1 MRYLA
6 VDFGKKRIGL
16 AISDDAGMFASPYAT
31 RRRRGTAHDV
41 EEIIATLRGLGAQGV
56 VFGLPRS
63 SDGTRGPMEND
74 TRALA
79 AALQERLRSSGME
92 TEVEWWDERF
102 STAEALTHMRAAGI
116 SQKRGRES
124 GGTDSVDARA
134 AAVILQGFLDAKAS
148 ARAREADAREEAAAE
163 SGNGFTDDED
173 NIDGVEYI

>member
-6 VDFGKKRIGL
+6 IDFGKKRIGL

-31 RRRRGTAHDV
+31 RRRLGTARDV
-41 EEIIATLRGLGAQGV
+41 EEIITTLRGLGAQGI

-63 SDGTRGPMEND
+63 SDGSRGPLENE

-79 AALQERLRSSGME
+79 AALQDGLRAANLE
-92 TEVEWWDERF
+92 IEIEWWDERF

-124 GGTDSVDARA
+124 SGTDSVDARA
-134 AAVILQGFLDAKAS
+134 AAVILQGFLDSKES
-148 ARAREADAREEAAAE
+148 ARARELAADEDDNEFDDNE
-163 SGNGFTDDED
+163 FDDEE
-173 NIDGVEYI
+173 ITDGVENS